1 MLSAKLGGKFD
12 KYIVKCLPKHISPNN
27 YTLMGLAITVIASVF
42 LALGLFFL
50 AGIFIFLAGLCD
62 MADGAI
68 ARVRGRVSVFGG
80 FLDSVIDRYADLFFF
95 FGLCFYY
102 YHTRNA
108 FLFFCTLFVI
118 AGSLLTSYVRARAEV
133 FLKEK
138 CNVGIIERPERI
150 ILLGI
155 GALFSLLSYIIPLLA
170 LLSNITVLQRIYFVW
185 KKTSLKEKETGCQS

>member
-68 ARVRGRVSVFGG
+68 ARVTGRVSVFGG

-95 FGLCFYY
+95 FGVCVG
-102 YHTRNA
+102 TA
-108 FLFFCTLFVI
+108 
-118 AGSLLTSYVRARAEV
+118 SK
-133 FLKEK
+133 LKQNNK
-138 CNVGIIERPERI
+138 VH
-150 ILLGI
+150 
-155 GALFSLLSYIIPLLA
+155 
-170 LLSNITVLQRIYFVW
+170 
-185 KKTSLKEKETGCQS
+185 

>member
-12 KYIVKCLPKHISPNN
+12 KYIVKYLPKYISPNS
-27 YTLMGLAITVIASVF
+27 YTILGLLITVIASF
-42 LALGLFFL
+42 LLAFGLFPL
-50 AGIFIFLAGLCD
+50 AGLFIFLAGLCD

-68 ARVRGRVSVFGG
+68 ARVTGRVSVFGG

-102 YHTRNA
+102 YHTRDV

-155 GALFSLLSYIIPLLA
+155 GALFSILNYIIPLLA

-185 KKTSLKEKETGCQS
+185 KKTSLKEKKTECQS